1 MWQCKRAGLK
11 ILISTFLIIILAG
24 PTMAA
29 EVPDPTACDK
39 DGVTVRKGRP
49 GIASVEVRDGIGP
62 MKELVHDGIY
72 SAAAKS
78 SGTVS
83 KEDKRHLCLALS
95 PIKNPE
101 SRYKHKDHSNYYC
114 TLILN
119 RDSQAYCYAVVTG
132 DPNKC
137 KNIVSADLEKICKKQ
152 SSEKS
157 E

>member
-1 MWQCKRAGLK
+1 MWQNNRAAL
-11 ILISTFLIIILAG
+11 TVWMMTFFLITLVSSS
-24 PTMAA
+24 MAA

-49 GIASVEVRDGIGP
+49 GIASVEVRDGVGP
-62 MKELVHDGIY
+62 TKELIRDGIY

-78 SGTVS
+78 SGKVS

-114 TLILN
+114 TQILN

-132 DPNKC
+132 DPKQCN
-137 KNIVSADLEKICKKQ
+137 NIVSSDLEKLCLKK
-152 SSEKS
+152 SK
-157 E
+157 

>member
-1 MWQCKRAGLK
+1 MWQNNRAALTVWMMTFF
-11 ILISTFLIIILAG
+11 LISLVSYS
-24 PTMAA
+24 MAA

-49 GIASVEVRDGIGP
+49 GIASVEVRDGVGP
-62 MKELVHDGIY
+62 TKELIRDGIY

-78 SGTVS
+78 SGKVS

-132 DPNKC
+132 DPKKC
-137 KNIVSADLEKICKKQ
+137 NNIVSSELEKLCLKK
-152 SSEKS
+152 SK
-157 E
+157 

>member
-1 MWQCKRAGLK
+1 MWQNNRVAL
-11 ILISTFLIIILAG
+11 TVWMMTFFLITLVSSS
-24 PTMAA
+24 MAA

-49 GIASVEVRDGIGP
+49 GIASVEVRDGVGP
-62 MKELVHDGIY
+62 MKELIRDGIY

-78 SGTVS
+78 SGKVS

-132 DPNKC
+132 DPKQCN
-137 KNIVSADLEKICKKQ
+137 NIVSSELEKLCLKK
-152 SSEKS
+152 SK
-157 E
+157 